1 MGLILFFP
9 FIGLLSRLLVRIYPD
24 HKTILTVY
32 LDQTPTEITDAATA
46 ALRKEIDH
54 LLQECQLYIL
64 RLLHIDEKLVFDA
77 DLPFEV
83 NRRKKYMLD
92 ELYENTKLLHAE
104 IFSFY
109 SKIQANTLNEAETK
123 ELERLIYA
131 SRNMMNAIKN
141 LKGVR
146 HNMDEFDGSD
156 NAYLN
161 LQYKL
166 FRKRLVE
173 LYHNMSHIR
182 SMDDKKR
189 QYSRLLAAFTQIEEA
204 DNRFIKNTMDAVAQK
219 KVQEMEI
226 ASLLLVNRL
235 FTQSCRMQ
243 IYSMKDLLLSLEQIN
258 KFDRAMDAKE
268 SVDAEKKNI
277 TD

>member
-1 MGLILFFP
+1 M
-9 FIGLLSRLLVRIYPD
+9 
-24 HKTILTVY
+24 
-32 LDQTPTEITDAATA
+32 
-46 ALRKEIDH
+46 RKEIDH

-64 RLLHIDEKLVFDA
+64 RLLQIDEKLVFDT
-77 DLPFEV
+77 DLPFEA
-83 NRRKKYMLD
+83 NRRKRFTLD

-104 IFSFY
+104 IFSYY
-109 SKIQANTLNEAETK
+109 SRIQANTLDEDETK

-156 NAYLN
+156 NTYLN
-161 LQYKL
+161 LQFKL

-173 LYHNMSHIR
+173 LYHHMSHIR
-182 SMDDKKR
+182 YMEDKER
-189 QYSRLLAAFTQIEEA
+189 QYNSLLTAFNQIEAA
-204 DNRFIKNTMDAVAQK
+204 DSRFIKSTMDAVAQNK
-219 KVQEMEI
+219 IQEMEI

-243 IYSMKDLLLSLEQIN
+243 IYGMKDLLLSQEQIN
-258 KFDRAMDAKE
+258 RFDRAMDAKAGE
-268 SVDAEKKNI
+268 AVEEKNREG
-277 TD
+277 